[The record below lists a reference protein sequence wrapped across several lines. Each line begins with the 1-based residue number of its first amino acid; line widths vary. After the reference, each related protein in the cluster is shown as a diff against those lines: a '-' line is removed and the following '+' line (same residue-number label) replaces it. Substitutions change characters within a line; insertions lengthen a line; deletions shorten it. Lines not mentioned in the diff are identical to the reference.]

1 MRTPSPNILIV
12 EFYQIFE
19 KEILSVLDKN
29 IPEKKKWQYNS
40 FYEGCI
46 TFIPNPVNNIIRR
59 DNYRTIFLNI
69 DVRNPHK
76 VLQDQV

>member
-29 IPEKKKWQYNS
+29 IPENKKVAIQL
-40 FYEGCI
+40 I
-46 TFIPNPVNNIIRR
+46 
-59 DNYRTIFLNI
+59 L
-69 DVRNPHK
+69 
-76 VLQDQV
+76 